1 MDVSLPDVRGFD
13 QARTIKDNPETRKI
27 PIVACS
33 GWTRS
38 EVKAEAQK
46 VGIVEFLTKPFAAT
60 ELIAAV
66 GRHT

>member
-13 QARTIKDNPETRKI
+13 LARRIKDNPETTKI

-38 EVKAEAQK
+38 EVKVEAQK
-46 VGIVEFLTKPFAAT
+46 AGIVEFLTKPFAVT